1 PDLPI
6 RLRHIGAALD
16 GRIAR
21 ALRAFA
27 RKDARYR
34 YNGAL
39 PHGLARA
46 ALASSDLLIHP
57 SLMEGGANAIV
68 EAITAGTPV
77 VASRIS
83 GNIGMLGR
91 DYPAYFE
98 VRDAAGLAA
107 LLRRCV
113 EDTTF
118 LRRLEHA
125 CSRRKPLFRPAAEAR
140 AVRRLAS
147 RLLA

>member
-1 PDLPI
+1 M
-6 RLRHIGAALD
+6 R
-16 GRIAR
+16 
-21 ALRAFA
+21 A
-27 RKDARYR
+27 RKDPRYR

-91 DYPAYFE
+91 DYPAYFD
-98 VRDAAGLAA
+98 VHDAPGLAA
-107 LLRRCV
+107 LLHRCV
-113 EDTTF
+113 AETAF
-118 LRRLEHA
+118 LRRLDGA
-125 CSRRKPLFRPAAEAR
+125 CKRRKALFRPTTEAQ
-140 AVRRLAS
+140 AVRRLAA